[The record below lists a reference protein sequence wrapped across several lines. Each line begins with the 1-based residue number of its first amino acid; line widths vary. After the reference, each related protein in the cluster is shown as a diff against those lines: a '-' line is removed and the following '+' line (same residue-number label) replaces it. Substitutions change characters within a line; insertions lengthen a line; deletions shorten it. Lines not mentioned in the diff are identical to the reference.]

1 MLARRAIIGRCYP
14 KSDVCPASHN
24 KAAKRVQF
32 PYPHLPNGS
41 AGCITPGLV
50 TWDQP
55 RSMAVSICRDSCT
68 LLREARA
75 NTSNGLCSPTTSQGG
90 YSHKKLALR
99 ARCNLPN
106 IRRVSLGLA
115 CQSGPHLARRNHESM
130 RASRQAKPTPRR
142 RSNLPPARRL
152 FRKLHSAS
160 GKLSWAVG
168 GGGTIRR

>member
-41 AGCITPGLV
+41 AGCITPGLL

-115 CQSGPHLARRNHESM
+115 CQSGLVWLSLFGPTQNVCAPRPPEPRVYASKPASETNAPAPKQLA
-130 RASRQAKPTPRR
+130 A
-142 RSNLPPARRL
+142 
-152 FRKLHSAS
+152 
-160 GKLSWAVG
+160 GKTLV
-168 GGGTIRR
+168 